1 MCVRK
6 LALNSW
12 LLHLRKLSGFC
23 IIWTFEEI
31 FMVTTID
38 SRKEF
43 YVIAIAGAFRFTD
56 YLFFKIEL
64 G

>member
-12 LLHLRKLSGFC
+12 LLHIRKLSGFC
-23 IIWTFEEI
+23 IIWTFAEL
-31 FMVTTID
+31 FMVTSFTLG
-38 SRKEF
+38 KEF
-43 YVIAIAGAFRFTD
+43 YVIAIAGAFRFTN

>member
-12 LLHLRKLSGFC
+12 VLHLGKMSGFC
-23 IIWTFEEI
+23 IIWTFVEI
-31 FMVTTID
+31 FMGTTID
-38 SRKEF
+38 SGKEF

>member
-12 LLHLRKLSGFC
+12 VLQLGKMSGFC
-23 IIWTFEEI
+23 IIWTFVEI
-31 FMVTTID
+31 FMGTAID
-38 SRKEF
+38 SGKEF

-56 YLFFKIEL
+56 YLFFKIKL
-64 G
+64 C